1 MVKKS
6 APENLEQPVVKKSRF
21 KRLVIELVVVAAV
34 AGAGYAMWKNPLIW
48 QQIKSMF
55 GQEDAYQRQIDA
67 LNGQIVGLRQQ
78 LANVSMQIKEPDLS
92 EFERRVRQ
100 AEDKVAAME
109 VVNLNVINSKADV
122 ASVLGVVTRM
132 DKAEQKLDK
141 ITAVDDESALIL
153 TAAMLVKD
161 SAERGGSFEYE
172 AEVLSSIAANQ
183 PKFKRQVGQLQSFA
197 KNGIK
202 TELQL
207 VGEFD
212 RIYNRILKEQEKDF
226 AKTWKER
233 LNSKLGE
240 IVQIKKTN
248 EEAPK
253 FEADKSLAAV
263 QKKVEEGFLRQAVL
277 LLEEPENAEWMEKS
291 DLQEWVKNVKN
302 RSEFYEVIRQISAS
316 SLAVMKVNFL
326 KKKGF

>member
-34 AGAGYAMWKNPLIW
+34 AGAGYAMCKNPLIW

-183 PKFKRQVGQLQSFA
+183 PKFKRQVEQLQSFA

-212 RIYNRILKEQEKDF
+212 RIYNRILK
-226 AKTWKER
+226 
-233 LNSKLGE
+233 
-240 IVQIKKTN
+240 
-248 EEAPK
+248 
-253 FEADKSLAAV
+253 
-263 QKKVEEGFLRQAVL
+263 
-277 LLEEPENAEWMEKS
+277 
-291 DLQEWVKNVKN
+291 
-302 RSEFYEVIRQISAS
+302 
-316 SLAVMKVNFL
+316 
-326 KKKGF
+326 